1 MTVPVLLLTAAITA
15 AQQGVSVPP
24 PAPPAAPTIA
34 ARFDPGSL
42 DEQRQ
47 NPRQSPRRSPDD
59 SEGQSTER
67 PHQVGLG
74 AQMGLS
80 NRGGGGAFR
89 MFMTQQLGVNFSAN
103 YYPGTRY
110 STPSGI
116 VQGSTFAVMPSVM
129 YMITKPNL
137 LRDVDLR
144 PYVGGGLNYVHA
156 SGRPQPTTVPGV
168 ISYGSES
175 GIGGQVLGGVEM
187 TFRSADYITISFEG
201 TYYRVPGT
209 YQNASLRDGF
219 QCALAFHFYLK

>member
-1 MTVPVLLLTAAITA
+1 MTVSVFLLTAALA
-15 AQQGVSVPP
+15 AAPQDLRVP
-24 PAPPAAPTIA
+24 PPAAPTIA
-34 ARFDPGSL
+34 ARFDPGSPGVNDQQRRGA
-42 DEQRQ
+42 DE
-47 NPRQSPRRSPDD
+47 NERQS
-59 SEGQSTER
+59 GER
-67 PHQVGLG
+67 PHQIGVG
-74 AQMGLS
+74 AQMNLTSSGA
-80 NRGGGGAFR
+80 GGAFR
-89 MFMTQQLGVNFSAN
+89 MFMTPQLGVNFSAS

-110 STPSGI
+110 NTPSGI

-156 SGRPQPTTVPGV
+156 SGRPLPTTVPGA
-168 ISYGSES
+168 ISYGSEN

-219 QCALAFHFYLK
+219 QYALAFHFYLK

>member
-1 MTVPVLLLTAAITA
+1 MTVSVLLLTAAIAA
-15 AQQGVSVPP
+15 AQQDVRVPP
-24 PAPPAAPTIA
+24 PAAPPTVA

-42 DEQRQ
+42 DQQ
-47 NPRQSPRRSPDD
+47 SQSPRQSPRQSPDD
-59 SEGQSTER
+59 NERKSGER
-67 PHQVGLG
+67 PHQIGLG

-80 NRGGGGAFR
+80 RSGGGGAVR
-89 MFMTQQLGVNFSAN
+89 LFMTPQLGVNFAAN

-110 STPSGI
+110 STPNGI

-156 SGRPQPTTVPGV
+156 SGRPLPTTVPGV

-219 QCALAFHFYLK
+219 QYALAFHFYLK

>member
-1 MTVPVLLLTAAITA
+1 MTVSVLLLTAAIAA
-15 AQQGVSVPP
+15 AQQDVRVPP
-24 PAPPAAPTIA
+24 PAAPPTVA

-42 DEQRQ
+42 DQQ
-47 NPRQSPRRSPDD
+47 SQSPRQSPRQSPDENERK
-59 SEGQSTER
+59 SGER
-67 PHQVGLG
+67 PHQIGLG

-80 NRGGGGAFR
+80 SRGGGGAFR
-89 MFMTQQLGVNFSAN
+89 MFMTPQLGFNFSAS

-110 STPSGI
+110 NTVNGPVS
-116 VQGSTFAVMPSVM
+116 GSTFAVMPSVM

-156 SGRPQPTTVPGV
+156 SGRPLPTTVPGV

-219 QCALAFHFYLK
+219 QYALAFHFYLK

>member
-1 MTVPVLLLTAAITA
+1 MTVPVLLLTAALAA
-15 AQQGVSVPP
+15 AQQDVRVPQSP
-24 PAPPAAPTIA
+24 PPAAPTIA

-42 DEQRQ
+42 DQQRRGPDE
-47 NPRQSPRRSPDD
+47 NERQS
-59 SEGQSTER
+59 GER
-67 PHQVGLG
+67 PHQIGVG

-80 NRGGGGAFR
+80 NAGGGGAFR
-89 MFMTQQLGVNFSAN
+89 LFMTQQLGFNFSAN
-103 YYPGTRY
+103 FYRGTRY
-110 STPSGI
+110 NTINGP
-116 VQGSTFAVMPSVM
+116 VQGSTFSVMPSVM

-168 ISYGSES
+168 ISYGSEN

-201 TYYRVPGT
+201 TYYRLPVT

-219 QCALAFHFYLK
+219 QYALAFHFYLK

>member
-1 MTVPVLLLTAAITA
+1 MTVPVLLLTAAIAA
-15 AQQGVSVPP
+15 AQQGVPVP
-24 PAPPAAPTIA
+24 PPAAPTIA

-42 DEQRQ
+42 DQQ
-47 NPRQSPRRSPDD
+47 RQSPRQGPDD

-89 MFMTQQLGVNFSAN
+89 VFMTPQLGVNFSAT
-103 YYPGTRY
+103 YYPGARY
-110 STPSGI
+110 NTINGS

-129 YMITKPNL
+129 YMVTKPNL

-144 PYVGGGLNYVHA
+144 PYVGGGINYVHA
-156 SGRPQPTTVPGV
+156 SRPVPTTVPGALALV
-168 ISYGSES
+168 SEN
-175 GIGGQVLGGVEM
+175 GMGGQVFGGVEM

-201 TYYRVPGT
+201 TYYRLAVD
-209 YQNASLRDGF
+209 YQNAALRDGF
-219 QCALAFHFYLK
+219 TYALAFHFYLK